1 MYQPTHFKQ
10 DDLEVLYQ
18 LIQQYPLATLIVLVD
33 GVLEVNHIPVEWVAD
48 ASNLGVLKGHIA
60 KANPLA
66 DLLVQEREAYLVFH
80 AEQQYISPNGYVS
93 KAIDHRA
100 VPTWNYRVVHV
111 KGQIKRVEDEK
122 FLRGVLARLTRQHEA
137 SETTPWT
144 MSQAP
149 EDYIRSELKEIVGIE
164 IQIAAITGKFKLSQN
179 QSEANA
185 KSAAQHLEQTA
196 PVMAKLIREN
206 HPSEIQNP
214 KKTPE

>member
-33 GVLEVNHIPVEWVAD
+33 GVLEVNHIPVEWVAE

-111 KGQIKRVEDEK
+111 KGQIKRVDDEK

-185 KSAAQHLEQTA
+185 QSAAQHLEQTA

-206 HPSEIQNP
+206 HPSEIRNP

>member
-10 DDLEVLYQ
+10 DNLAALYQ
-18 LIQQYPLATLIVLVD
+18 LIQQYPLATLIVVVD
-33 GVLEVNHIPVEWVAD
+33 GAVEVNHIPVEWVAD
-48 ASNLGVLKGHIA
+48 ASNLGLLKGHIA

-80 AEQQYISPNGYVS
+80 AEQQYISPNGYAS

-111 KGQIKRVEDEK
+111 KGQIKRVDDEI
-122 FLRGVLARLTRQHEA
+122 FLRGLLARLTRQHEA
-137 SETTPWT
+137 SQTTPWT

-164 IQIAAITGKFKLSQN
+164 IQITAITGKFKLSQN

-185 KSAAQHLEQTA
+185 QSAAQHLNLTD
-196 PVMAKLIREN
+196 PTMADLIREH
-206 HPSEIQNP
+206 HPSAIQNP